1 MDDRTVEFIFVY
13 GSLRK
18 AAAANRYDLLASGG
32 DYFSEGYMHG
42 KLYAVNHY
50 PGAVESA
57 RHEDKVFGEL
67 YRIVDDTVLTRLD
80 DYEECSDDFPLPH
93 EYLRKPLPIH
103 LRGGASV
110 LAWVYIYN
118 RDIANLRR
126 IMSGD
131 YLVSC

>member
-1 MDDRTVEFIFVY
+1 MSDSIVEFIFVY

-18 AAAANRYDLLASGG
+18 AAAANRYDLLARGG

-42 KLYAVNHY
+42 KLYAANHY

-57 RHEDKVFGEL
+57 RHEDRVFGEL
-67 YRIVDDTVLTRLD
+67 YRIADDTVLTRLD
-80 DYEECSDDFPLPH
+80 DYEACSDKFPLSH

-103 LRGGASV
+103 LHGGASV

-118 RDIANLRR
+118 RDTANLRR
-126 IMSGD
+126 I
-131 YLVSC
+131 LIVS

>member
-1 MDDRTVEFIFVY
+1 MSDSRVEFIFVY

-18 AAAANRYDLLASGG
+18 AAAANRYDLLANSC
-32 DYFSEGYMHG
+32 DYFSGGYMHG

-118 RDIANLRR
+118 RGIANLRR
-126 IMSGD
+126 I
-131 YLVSC
+131 LIVS